1 MAMTITSQ
9 LHGYQHGH
17 QLLSSTAKISKG
29 DQAVIDRISDVAGP
43 LRPGETFSPYLTAYP
58 LPSGD
63 FFVLARTWQD
73 LSVPRA
79 GCVRTLSLLVPVDD
93 WSNAPALDVYLDI
106 LDPSAMPTVALTST
120 LPRTVKTA
128 LPPVPSF
135 AANELLEAIFLEE
148 TKPVAMFDAPEPEL
162 IAIRLL
168 TALWPSMRR
177 RFAVSTFAL
186 SPRKIEGR
194 SFDLVFA
201 PKDARSRF
209 ASWDGRRIDART
221 GPSTR
226 HRWTRSIADRVFHQP
241 KPQLLSHEEIRLVGS
256 HESGSYSALRIALMW
271 EELKSNLER
280 SPSAALG
287 LLDIANSRTSAD
299 PEIVASLQPAI
310 LEAAHRAVTTL
321 SSSEA
326 WELIGALAKKIH
338 GSAFASALP
347 SIGDAA
353 GDLTAKSPSEAIAL
367 IEQPDPQGAIATIL
381 PQIANGLSAGF
392 GSEAAKA
399 LVHAA
404 PTVLP
409 RLLRSGG
416 PLAETIASNSA
427 LIEYI
432 ADILPQL
439 PAEDFETIREVM
451 MPFLVRDFHRSAF
464 EPLAASL
471 DGNDLLAEVSHLAEV
486 NSFAAPSFIQILADR
501 ARETGTTRELRG
513 TLLNIK
519 ASPGRDSLLAA
530 TLDPRKEDIAWL
542 LAQTTIASQFKE
554 SQLLALL
561 RQAQTKQFA
570 SIFSDDQLAEVV
582 LSSVPDSAQDLLLR
596 VTTDVSIPLR
606 AHLAVVSRL
615 LPIISIADRDR
626 LVWSTIERCLREHF
640 ADEEA
645 PMISSFINLMGNQ
658 LDVKRLVGLG
668 LGRDLEPALISRNL
682 LAFEGTSNEAR
693 NRILYSIDNL
703 ASALA
708 EHYTLELDQA
718 AGTACAQMFADAQVL
733 DPRAKLRAS
742 GRLLPT
748 LLRSGHSPVSR
759 IIANT
764 FPQVY
769 RELAKEDDIPDFL
782 RFIPFFDW
790 DRCKS
795 ARRELVDAFLRSRVW
810 TPSDLAMTAFYA
822 GDLPRFLRR
831 IAKAYGGEG
840 YIRKIVDGIEQNP
853 AGAQGAILRA
863 VTDLYDDW
871 PAKYDWRD

>member
-43 LRPGETFSPYLTAYP
+43 LRPGETFGPYLTAYP

-106 LDPSAMPTVALTST
+106 LDPSEMPTVALTST

-326 WELIGALAKKIH
+326 WELIGALAKKNPWICIRV
-338 GSAFASALP
+338 GSA
-347 SIGDAA
+347 
-353 GDLTAKSPSEAIAL
+353 
-367 IEQPDPQGAIATIL
+367 
-381 PQIANGLSAGF
+381 
-392 GSEAAKA
+392 
-399 LVHAA
+399 V
-404 PTVLP
+404 
-409 RLLRSGG
+409 
-416 PLAETIASNSA
+416 
-427 LIEYI
+427 
-432 ADILPQL
+432 
-439 PAEDFETIREVM
+439 
-451 MPFLVRDFHRSAF
+451 
-464 EPLAASL
+464 
-471 DGNDLLAEVSHLAEV
+471 
-486 NSFAAPSFIQILADR
+486 DR
-501 ARETGTTRELRG
+501 R
-513 TLLNIK
+513 
-519 ASPGRDSLLAA
+519 
-530 TLDPRKEDIAWL
+530 
-542 LAQTTIASQFKE
+542 
-554 SQLLALL
+554 
-561 RQAQTKQFA
+561 
-570 SIFSDDQLAEVV
+570 
-582 LSSVPDSAQDLLLR
+582 
-596 VTTDVSIPLR
+596 
-606 AHLAVVSRL
+606 
-615 LPIISIADRDR
+615 
-626 LVWSTIERCLREHF
+626 
-640 ADEEA
+640 
-645 PMISSFINLMGNQ
+645 
-658 LDVKRLVGLG
+658 
-668 LGRDLEPALISRNL
+668 
-682 LAFEGTSNEAR
+682 
-693 NRILYSIDNL
+693 
-703 ASALA
+703 
-708 EHYTLELDQA
+708 
-718 AGTACAQMFADAQVL
+718 
-733 DPRAKLRAS
+733 
-742 GRLLPT
+742 
-748 LLRSGHSPVSR
+748 
-759 IIANT
+759 
-764 FPQVY
+764 
-769 RELAKEDDIPDFL
+769 
-782 RFIPFFDW
+782 
-790 DRCKS
+790 
-795 ARRELVDAFLRSRVW
+795 RSR
-810 TPSDLAMTAFYA
+810 
-822 GDLPRFLRR
+822 
-831 IAKAYGGEG
+831 
-840 YIRKIVDGIEQNP
+840 
-853 AGAQGAILRA
+853 
-863 VTDLYDDW
+863 
-871 PAKYDWRD
+871 